1 MHNIKAIREN
11 PKAFD
16 KAMVKRGLGPIADEI
31 LKRDKEVRGEKTA
44 LQDLQQQAND
54 WAKKIGEIK
63 AKGGDATEAIAK
75 SKELKEKV
83 AALKNKQ
90 ETESED
96 ISTELVDELL
106 CTLPNIPADD
116 VPVGDDEDDNVEVR
130 RFGEKPVFDFH
141 PKEHFE
147 LGENL
152 GMMDF
157 ETAAKMSGSRFVIL
171 KGQLAKLER
180 ALRDFMLDVHTKEFG
195 FMEVSPPLLVRDE
208 AMFGS
213 GQLPKFAEDSFQ
225 TTDGFRL
232 IPTSEVSLVNMVR
245 ESILDADQL
254 PMRITACTPCFR
266 SEAGSAGKDTRG
278 MIRQH
283 QFWKVEM
290 VSITDENSSDA
301 ELERMTNCAE
311 EILKRLEIPYRV
323 VLLCTKD
330 MGFTARKTY
339 DLEVWLPGQI
349 RYREI
354 SSCSNCGDF
363 QARRMKTRYKYD
375 IKENR
380 FVHTLN
386 GSGVAVGR
394 AMVAIIENYQNAD
407 GSITV
412 PHVLRAYMGCDKI
425 SA

>member
-11 PKAFD
+11 PAAFD
-16 KAMVKRGLGPIADEI
+16 EAMVKRGLGPISEEI
-31 LKRDKEVRGEKTA
+31 LKRDKEVRGSKTDM
-44 LQDLQQQAND
+44 QSLQQQAND
-54 WAKKIGEIK
+54 WAKKIGELK
-63 AKGGDATEAIAK
+63 AKGGDASEAIAK

-90 ETESED
+90 EAENED
-96 ISTELVDELL
+96 ITTELVDELL

-116 VPVGDDEDDNVEVR
+116 VPVGEDEDDNVEVR
-130 RFGEKPVFDFH
+130 RWGEKPEFDFH
-141 PKEHFE
+141 PKEHFD
-147 LGENL
+147 LGEQL

-157 ETAAKMSGSRFVIL
+157 EGASKISGSRFVIL
-171 KGQLAKLER
+171 KGKLAKLER
-180 ALRDFMLDVHTKEFG
+180 ALCDFMLDIHTKEFG

-225 TTDGFRL
+225 TTDGYRL
-232 IPTSEVSLVNMVR
+232 VPTSEVSLVNMVR
-245 ESILDADQL
+245 ESILPEEQL
-254 PMRITACTPCFR
+254 PIRYTACTPCFR

-290 VSITDENSSDA
+290 VSITDEKTSYD

-311 EILKRLEIPYRV
+311 EVLKRLEIPYRV
-323 VLLCTKD
+323 MLLCSKD
-330 MGFTARKTY
+330 MGFSAHKTY
-339 DLEVWLPGQI
+339 DLEVWLPGQV

-363 QARRMKTRYKYD
+363 QARRMKTRYKTEE
-375 IKENR
+375 KENR

-394 AMVAIIENYQNAD
+394 AMVAIMENYQNAD

-412 PHVLRAYMGCDKI
+412 PAALRSYMGCDVI
-425 SA
+425 R